1 MSSTTLPVCPKTG
14 STSPASQSI
23 FAYTLLREIGNAP
36 ARTRS
41 PVAVRTFPMRSTM
54 VSYVVSGVPRQFAV
68 M

>member
-1 MSSTTLPVCPKTG
+1 MSASICSLITVTPVG
-14 STSPASQSI
+14 YSPASSS
-23 FAYTLLREIGNAP
+23 

>member
-36 ARTRS
+36 NRGESLTRDKS
-41 PVAVRTFPMRSTM
+41 SGSLQLGWAAPGIKVA
-54 VSYVVSGVPRQFAV
+54 
-68 M
+68 

>member
-1 MSSTTLPVCPKTG
+1 M
-14 STSPASQSI
+14 I
-23 FAYTLLREIGNAP
+23 HP

-41 PVAVRTFPMRSTM
+41 LVAVQTFPMRSTM